1 MAASSSTAKFPDGLD
16 EETLD
21 QTDLDKKLALALAES
36 LKRKKRTLPSPV
48 KHEELRSTKKRTLPS
63 PPELLHVKRED
74 QPEQPE
80 TIEIPMPPPSDSDTE
95 ESPVQEKD
103 KGGKEKDKGEEIGE
117 GTCNPWISPSCGV
130 LRDSYT
136 QGRRAQFIAF
146 QVRSSMVKV
155 QK

>member
-48 KHEELRSTKKRTLPS
+48 KHEEQRSTKKRTLPS

-103 KGGKEKDKGEEIGE
+103 KEMSHYRYWNARRSVKKKMSMTGRVQMMLKDYK
-117 GTCNPWISPSCGV
+117 T
-130 LRDSYT
+130 
-136 QGRRAQFIAF
+136 
-146 QVRSSMVKV
+146 
-155 QK
+155 